1 MGEMPL
7 YLRRK
12 QLMITYLANLQVHSE
27 DRHPTKKVLLPCWER
42 ERAKWDC
49 FAWSSERAARAMT
62 LSQRN
67 YISTVP
73 LTLTPPWLL
82 PSVILDFHIQ
92 EDMRKGFGDI
102 AVLVNERLHTLYHI
116 FVPVYTDGSKDPH
129 TGRTGFSV
137 TIPSLN
143 VSVKRR
149 TSDDL
154 SVL

>member
-1 MGEMPL
+1 
-7 YLRRK
+7 
-12 QLMITYLANLQVHSE
+12 
-27 DRHPTKKVLLPCWER
+27 
-42 ERAKWDC
+42 
-49 FAWSSERAARAMT
+49 MT

-73 LTLTPPWLL
+73 LTVTPPWLL

-102 AVLVNERLHTLYHI
+102 AVLVNERLHTLYHT
-116 FVPVYTDGSKDPH
+116 FVPVYTDESKDPH